1 MNAALSE
8 DSAIPARLQQ
18 LFATIDSGDAVAFA
32 RFLTPHG
39 SFRFGNAPPAVGRV
53 AIEAAVAGFFT
64 SIRRCD
70 HRLLRCWIA
79 PGSEAVQGEVT
90 YTRLDGSRLTVPFV
104 NVFLLE
110 GALIRD
116 YQIHID
122 ASQLYATPTG

>member
-1 MNAALSE
+1 M
-8 DSAIPARLQQ
+8 
-18 LFATIDSGDAVAFA
+18 AFA
-32 RFLTPHG
+32 RFLTSDG
-39 SFRFGNAPPAVGRV
+39 SFRFGNAPPAVGRA